1 MKRPTLFALCVAV
14 ALCVVSFCLGRH
26 SASRNVITYSV
37 NGYPTSFNRAWV
49 TYGLPLAE
57 DEGLL
62 TMLRAGNSTNSVEWL
77 ETMLD
82 TAVYD
87 AKQRREL
94 LQGRD
99 LQFLD
104 KALLRVAKYREEFP
118 RSIDTSGTNESDSPQ
133 LRAAYA
139 TRIAEQKEIDTFLHD
154 FARR

>member
-1 MKRPTLFALCVAV
+1 MKRKTALLCVGIT
-14 ALCVVSFCLGRH
+14 LCVISFSLGRF

-37 NGYPTSFNRAWV
+37 NGWPTSFNRAWV

-77 ETMLD
+77 EIMLD

-94 LQGRD
+94 LEGRD
-99 LQFLD
+99 LQDLD
-104 KALLRVAKYREEFP
+104 KVLLKVAKYREQFP
-118 RSIDTSGTNESDSPQ
+118 RYIDTSGTNESYSPQ
-133 LRAAYA
+133 ATAFYA
-139 TRIAEQKEIDTFLHD
+139 SRVAEQKEIDAFLHD